1 MYSRVMHAV
10 SVVSLVVLSLL
21 VPADRSAQAEVFPS
35 RPVEITICFAPGGTL
50 DLAVRIMGNELTKAL
65 GVPVILTN
73 RGGAG
78 GAVGTEFVAGVKPD
92 GYSILAAPIG
102 VFNILPYL
110 TPGLHYKLSD
120 FIPLCKYA
128 NSPNLI
134 LVKKDSPYK
143 TFADIVADAKK
154 NPGKLTCATA
164 GMGTAAHFSL
174 EMIKIQAGVDIAH
187 LPYKSGG
194 EVITSLMGGQ
204 VDFASQGL
212 PSALGLLQ
220 SGDLR
225 ALASTYGKISG
236 FPNIPTMAEL
246 GYPKATLGVWVGY
259 FLPKAMP
266 KPIATKLAAAF
277 EKAMKSPAVKKNL
290 EQSGQMLDYQD
301 GAAFAK
307 FLSEEYKMLGEV
319 AKKANLAK

>member
-1 MYSRVMHAV
+1 MYSRILYALSVMLFIV
-10 SVVSLVVLSLL
+10 FSLL
-21 VPADRSAQAEVFPS
+21 LPVNRLAQAEVFPS
-35 RPVEITICFAPGGTL
+35 RPVEITICFTPGGTL

-78 GAVGTEFVAGVKPD
+78 GAVGTEYVAGVKPD

-120 FIPLCKYA
+120 FNPLCKYA

-134 LVKKDSPYK
+134 LVRKDSPYK
-143 TFADIVADAKK
+143 SFADIIADAKK
-154 NPGKLTCATA
+154 NPGKLNCATA

-225 ALASTYGKISG
+225 ALASTFGKISG
-236 FPNIPTMAEL
+236 FPNIPTMSEL

-259 FLPKAMP
+259 FLPKAIP
-266 KPIATKLAAAF
+266 APIANKLAAAF
-277 EKAMKSPAVKKNL
+277 EKAINSPSVQKNL
-290 EQSGQMLDYQD
+290 EKSGQMLDYQN
-301 GAAFAK
+301 GPAFAK
-307 FLSEEYKMLGEV
+307 FLLEEYKMLGDV
-319 AKKANLAK
+319 AKKANLVK